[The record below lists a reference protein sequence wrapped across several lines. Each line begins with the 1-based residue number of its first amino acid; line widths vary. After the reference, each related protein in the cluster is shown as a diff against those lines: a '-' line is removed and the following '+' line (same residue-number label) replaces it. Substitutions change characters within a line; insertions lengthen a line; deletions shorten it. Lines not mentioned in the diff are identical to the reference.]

1 MPEGLGA
8 ITFSELHLL
17 PRVVFAIGAAVFVTA
32 IINQSV
38 GLGTVGLGV
47 IFTAVAYNLFFDF
60 FINRNL
66 PAPDNPIKH
75 RRERAALLLNGFLS
89 LSLASYFFYATARW
103 HACSTLPFPFRHF
116 L

>member
-1 MPEGLGA
+1 MADGLGA
-8 ITFSELHLL
+8 ITFAELHLL
-17 PRVVFAIGAAVFVTA
+17 PRVVFAIGAAIFVAA

-47 IFTAVAYNLFFDF
+47 IFTAVSYNLFFDF

-66 PAPDNPIKH
+66 PVSEDPIKH
-75 RRERAALLLNGFLS
+75 RRERVALLVNGFLS